1 MPKNPL
7 LSNSKA
13 VTLADVA
20 RRAGVTK
27 STASFAFSG
36 KRKIS
41 DATKE
46 RIFAVA
52 KELGYH
58 PNPHAQRLGAG
69 RAAKLVGL
77 FALTLDHMAW
87 KTMSRLH
94 HDLAEEGYEAPLYT
108 YGYALEGPPD
118 HKSLLYSMCSQLPE
132 GIICNTAKLV
142 AEDAVLLEEYQRKG
156 GALVCLHSELPLD
169 CDQVIFDREENT
181 YLAANYLLRAGHRE
195 LGFCMFDAADFTQ
208 PRSRGFARALE
219 EFGIKPNPQW
229 LFEAGHDED
238 GGAMLADNF
247 LKLKNRPGA
256 LCIVNDMQAATF
268 VHKLLRAGLRVPQ
281 DVSVISLDDMPA
293 ARHCVVPLTAVTQP
307 WIEMADTAVQFL
319 LERMQVKEQPPLRKV
334 VFTGEIIERE
344 SVLQIPDMKVSE

>member
-1 MPKNPL
+1 MSTRKTPISPI
-7 LSNSKA
+7 SKTI
-13 VTLADVA
+13 TLADVA
-20 RRAGVTK
+20 HRAGVTK

-46 RIFAVA
+46 RIFAIA
-52 KELGYH
+52 KELGYR

-108 YGYALEGPPD
+108 YGYSLAAPP
-118 HKSLLYSMCSQLPE
+118 HETLLSTMCSQMPE
-132 GIICNTAKLV
+132 GIICNTAKL
-142 AEDAVLLEEYQRKG
+142 DARDCPDLVEYQQKG
-156 GALVCLHSELPLD
+156 GKLVCMHSALPLE
-169 CDQVIFDREENT
+169 CDQVIFDRDENT
-181 YLAANYLLRAGHRE
+181 WMAANYLLKAGHRDI
-195 LGFCMFDAADFTQ
+195 GFCMFDAADFSL
-208 PRSRGFARALE
+208 PRPSGFRRALQE
-219 EFGIKPNPQW
+219 YAVKPNPRW

-238 GGAMLADNF
+238 GGAKLAENF
-247 LKLKNRPGA
+247 LKLKKRPSA

-268 VHKLLRAGLRVPQ
+268 VHKMLRAGVRVPE
-281 DVSVISLDDMPA
+281 DVSIVSLDDMPA

-307 WIEMADTAVQFL
+307 WEEMADTAVHFL
-319 LERMQVKEQPPLRKV
+319 LERMQKAGTIAPRKV
-334 VFTGEIIERE
+334 VYCGKIIERE
-344 SVLQIPDMKVSE
+344 SVLRL

>member
-1 MPKNPL
+1 MSTRKTP
-7 LSNSKA
+7 STSISKTT
-13 VTLADVA
+13 TLADVA

-46 RIFAVA
+46 RIFAIA

-118 HKSLLYSMCSQLPE
+118 HKTLLYSICSQLPE
-132 GIICNTAKLV
+132 GIICNTAKLL
-142 AEDAVLLEEYQRKG
+142 AEDTQMLEEYQQKG
-156 GALVCLHSELPLD
+156 GTLVCMHSALPLD

-181 YLAANYLLRAGHRE
+181 YLAAKYLLQAGHRNI
-195 LGFCMFDAADFTQ
+195 GFCMFNAADLLL
-208 PRSRGFARALE
+208 PRSKGFVRALH
-219 EFGIKPNPQW
+219 EFGIKPNHSW

-238 GGAMLADNF
+238 GGAMLAEKF
-247 LKLKNRPGA
+247 LKLKKRPSA

-268 VHKLLRAGLRVPQ
+268 VNKMLRAGLRVPQ
-281 DVSVISLDDMPA
+281 DVSIVSLDDMPA
-293 ARHCVVPLTAVTQP
+293 ARHCVVPLTAATQP
-307 WIEMADTAVQFL
+307 WTEMADTAVRFL
-319 LERMQVKEQPPLRKV
+319 LERMQQREQLNSRNV
-334 VFTGEIIERE
+334 VFSGEIIERE
-344 SVLQIPDMKVSE
+344 SVLRL

>member
-1 MPKNPL
+1 M
-7 LSNSKA
+7 
-13 VTLADVA
+13 
-20 RRAGVTK
+20 TK

-46 RIFAVA
+46 RIFAIA

-69 RAAKLVGL
+69 RAAKMVGL

-108 YGYALEGPPD
+108 YGYDLTGPPD

-142 AEDAVLLEEYQRKG
+142 EEDSPILEEYQQKG
-156 GALVCLHSELPLD
+156 GKLVCIHSELPLD
-169 CDQVIFDREENT
+169 CDQLVFDREKNT
-181 YLAANYLLRAGHRE
+181 YLAAKYLLQAGHRDI
-195 LGFCMFDAADFTQ
+195 GFCTFDVTNFSL
-208 PRSRGFARALE
+208 PRSQGFARALH
-219 EFGIKPNPQW
+219 EFGIAPHQHW

-238 GGAMLADNF
+238 GGAMLAENF
-247 LKLKNRPGA
+247 LKLKKRPSGI
-256 LCIVNDMQAATF
+256 CIVNDMQAATF
-268 VHKLLRAGLRVPQ
+268 VNKMLRAGLRVPQ
-281 DVSVISLDDMPA
+281 DVSIVSLDDMPA
-293 ARHCVVPLTAVTQP
+293 AQHCIVPLTAVTQP
-307 WIEMADTAVQFL
+307 WMEMADTAVQFL
-319 LERMQVKEQPPLRKV
+319 LERMQQRESLESRNIIFSGEV
-334 VFTGEIIERE
+334 VERE
-344 SVLQIPDMKVSE
+344 SVLRL

>member
-1 MPKNPL
+1 MRKPRSLPI
-7 LSNSKA
+7 SKTT
-13 VTLADVA
+13 TLADVA
-20 RRAGVTK
+20 RGAGVTK

-94 HDLAEEGYEAPLYT
+94 HELAEKGYEAPLYT

-118 HKSLLYSMCSQLPE
+118 HKSLLYGMCSQLPE

-142 AEDAVLLEEYQRKG
+142 AEDALMLEEYQRKG
-156 GALVCLHSELPLD
+156 GALVCMHSELPLD

-181 YLAANYLLRAGHRE
+181 YLAARYLLDAGHRDI
-195 LGFCMFDAADFTQ
+195 GFCMFDAADFSQ
-208 PRSRGFARALE
+208 PRSRGFARALC
-219 EFGIKPNPQW
+219 EFGIKPNPKW
-229 LFEAGHDED
+229 LFEAGHDEE
-238 GGAMLADNF
+238 GGAMLAEKF
-247 LKLKNRPGA
+247 LNLKKRPSGM
-256 LCIVNDMQAATF
+256 CIVNDMQAATF
-268 VHKLLRAGLRVPQ
+268 VHKILRAGLRVPQ
-281 DVSVISLDDMPA
+281 DVSIISLDDMPA

-307 WIEMADTAVQFL
+307 WTEMADTAVRFL
-319 LERMQVKEQPPLRKV
+319 LERMQLKERSELRKV
-334 VFTGEIIERE
+334 VFSGKIIERE
-344 SVLQIPDMKVSE
+344 SVLQHR